1 MNKSASLSP
10 EAETRTTRATAA
22 TNAAV
27 GSGTTHAPSDHS
39 EPGRRGEEGV
49 SVRQQV
55 IEALGTVYDP
65 ELDEPITSLRFIT
78 SCDVSAAGD
87 VEVLLRLPTPQ
98 CAPNFAF
105 LMAADARRVARGV
118 PGVRSVSVVLEDHY
132 TGDEINAAM
141 QSGQGFTGAFPGETD
156 DDDLEALRELFL
168 RKALIAR
175 QSQVCQQMMSNGV
188 TADEVVT
195 ATVADLPPGD
205 ATARRALELRA
216 QLGFCSAPDSPA
228 FVLPNGE
235 PLTADQLTRW
245 LRAARLVRTSLEANG
260 GICRSLLAV
269 RHNLATDTEEEET

>member
-1 MNKSASLSP
+1 MSQAASLSS

-22 TNAAV
+22 TSAA
-27 GSGTTHAPSDHS
+27 
-39 EPGRRGEEGV
+39 EGAV
-49 SVRQQV
+49 LRERV
-55 IEALGTVYDP
+55 IEALGTVHDP

-78 SCDVSAAGD
+78 SCDVSAAGE

-105 LMAADARRVARGV
+105 LMAADARRAARAV

-132 TGDEINAAM
+132 TGDEINAAL
-141 QSGQGFTGAFPGETD
+141 QRGQGFTGAFPGETD
-156 DDDLEALRELFL
+156 DDDLEALRELFT

-175 QSQVCQQMMSNGV
+175 QAQVCEQMMSHGV

-195 ATVADLPPGD
+195 ATVADLPAGE

-216 QLGFCSAPDSPA
+216 QLGFSCAPDSPA
-228 FVLPNGE
+228 FVLPNGQ

-245 LRAARLVRTSLEANG
+245 LRAGRLVRTGLEANG

-269 RHNLATDTEEEET
+269 RHNLSTDNEEEQR